1 MFFFQNY
8 LTAYIR
14 NVMILAKHTQII
26 YFQFYIVS
34 FEISLE
40 ISQVTFKFWV
50 TVRNTFEKHFDIY
63 EKFFLAQFVT
73 IPL

>member
-1 MFFFQNY
+1 
-8 LTAYIR
+8 
-14 NVMILAKHTQII
+14 MILAKHTQII
-26 YFQFYIVS
+26 YFHFYIVS

-63 EKFFLAQFVT
+63 KKKF
-73 IPL
+73 

>member
-1 MFFFQNY
+1 
-8 LTAYIR
+8 
-14 NVMILAKHTQII
+14 MILAKHTQII
-26 YFQFYIVS
+26 YFYIVS

-63 EKFFLAQFVT
+63 KKKF
-73 IPL
+73 

>member
-1 MFFFQNY
+1 
-8 LTAYIR
+8 
-14 NVMILAKHTQII
+14 MILAKHTQII
-26 YFQFYIVS
+26 YFYIVS

-63 EKFFLAQFVT
+63 KKKFLAQFVT

>member
-1 MFFFQNY
+1 
-8 LTAYIR
+8 
-14 NVMILAKHTQII
+14 MILAKHTQII
-26 YFQFYIVS
+26 YFYIVS

>member
-1 MFFFQNY
+1 
-8 LTAYIR
+8 
-14 NVMILAKHTQII
+14 MILAKHTQII
-26 YFQFYIVS
+26 YFHFYIVS

-63 EKFFLAQFVT
+63 KKKFLAQFVT

>member
-1 MFFFQNY
+1 
-8 LTAYIR
+8 
-14 NVMILAKHTQII
+14 MILAKHTQII

-63 EKFFLAQFVT
+63 KKKF
-73 IPL
+73 